1 MSRSLTEIAARE
13 QELRK
18 ALRDLRLSM
27 NNKRASLD
35 KDEADEGKI
44 LDELNTLAHEAAEAF
59 ERARA
64 IGQGDLVE
72 APPPI
77 SDSRVTE
84 AFNEAT
90 TPQDQTGIFNGQAF

>member
-27 NNKRASLD
+27 NNKRESLAR
-35 KDEADEGKI
+35 DEAEEGKC
-44 LDELNTLAHEAAEAF
+44 LDELNDLAHEAAEAF
-59 ERARA
+59 DRARN

-72 APPPI
+72 APPPV
-77 SDSRVTE
+77 SDSRITD
-84 AFNEAT
+84 AFDRAT
-90 TPQDQTGIFNGQAF
+90 NPQDQTGVFNGQAF